1 MGVVVG
7 NTMNWLTVVMMW
19 CSVVVGWILA
29 IAASEE
35 LVVGRRYFEW
45 LRLGLFFSVLILF
58 SYFMF
63 NNFGIFSL
71 VLLLLGIGLAIIHLF
86 LKKISFWKEVTVDIF
101 IFLWAT
107 MVILVW
113 GNQFVDL
120 GLLFVS
126 LLFIYGL
133 VVGTLGKMVFDAN
146 KV

>member
-1 MGVVVG
+1 
-7 NTMNWLTVVMMW
+7 MMW